1 MNEGVNSADGIV
13 YEGVNAS
20 DGVGIGVARV
30 AVEPDL
36 SFTPHAPADAQAEK
50 ERYDAAVA
58 KFIDQTNAQ
67 IARMTETVGPE
78 AAAIMGAHIE
88 FAEDEGIKEMVNR
101 SIESGK
107 CAEQSVSEAYDM
119 YYNMF
124 SNMEDEL
131 FRERAA
137 DVADVKTGLLAD
149 LLGQELIDL
158 STLPENSVVI
168 VHELTPSMTADIDKN
183 NVVAIV
189 TETGGRTSHSAII
202 ARALEIPAVLSVPD
216 ATKNIKTGD
225 MVVVDGEKGKVL
237 PKPDDRKLRHYRNKA
252 KQYAAEKLALEAYRG
267 KETLTADGEKKLLV
281 ANIGNPDDANV
292 AAEHDCE
299 GVGLFRSEFLFMD
312 AKELPSEDEQFAAY
326 QKVAL
331 CMKDQPVIIRT
342 LDVGGDKE
350 IPYLDLAK
358 EENPFLGY
366 RAVRYCLNNPE
377 QYKVQ
382 LTALLRA
389 SAFGDIKIMV
399 PLVTNI
405 DEIRQV
411 KDLVKECMAEL
422 DERGVSYNKDIEVGT
437 MIETPAASLI
447 ADDLAAECDFF
458 SIGTND
464 LIGYTMC
471 ADRGNDKVSYLY
483 EVYQP
488 AVIRSLKRIIEA
500 GSKAGIMVGMCGE
513 AAADPL
519 LIPVLISFGLDEFS
533 VSAPSILRTRR
544 IISEWTREE
553 CDALAAKVVKLKTAT
568 EVKAML
574 QAAAK

>member
-1 MNEGVNSADGIV
+1 M

-20 DGVGIGVARV
+20 DGIGIGVARV

-36 SFTPHAPADAQAEK
+36 SFTPHAPEDAGDEK
-50 ERYDAAVA
+50 QRYAAAVA
-58 KFIDQTNAQ
+58 KFVEQTNAQ
-67 IARMTETVGPE
+67 IARMTETVGEE

-88 FAEDEGIKEMVNR
+88 FAEDEGIQEMVNG
-101 SIESGK
+101 SIEAGM
-107 CAEQSVSEAYDM
+107 CAEQAVSEAYDM

-149 LLGQELIDL
+149 LLGKEVVDL
-158 STLPENSVVI
+158 STLPENSVVV
-168 VHELTPSMTADIDKN
+168 VHELTPSMTADIDKD
-183 NVVAIV
+183 NVAAIV

-202 ARALEIPAVLSVPD
+202 ARALEIPAVLSVAD
-216 ATKNIKTGD
+216 ITKVIKSGD
-225 MVVVDGEKGKVL
+225 MVIVDGSRGRVL
-237 PKPDDRKLRHYRNKA
+237 VNPADNDLTHYRAKA
-252 KQYAAEKLALEAYRG
+252 KQYAEEKLALEAYRG
-267 KETLTADGEKKLLV
+267 KETVTGDGEKVLLV

-331 CMKDQPVIIRT
+331 RMKNQPVIIRT

-350 IPYLDLAK
+350 IPYLNLRK
-358 EENPFLGY
+358 EENPFMGY
-366 RAVRYCLNNPE
+366 RAVRYCLNNPD

-411 KDLVKECMAEL
+411 KALVEECKADLDA
-422 DERGVSYNKDIEVGT
+422 RGVAYNKDIEVGS

-471 ADRGNDKVSYLY
+471 ADRGNDKVAYLY
-483 EVYQP
+483 DVYQP
-488 AVIRSLKRIIEA
+488 AVLRSLKRIIGE
-500 GSKAGIMVGMCGE
+500 GNKAGIMVGMCGE

-519 LIPVLISFGLDEFS
+519 LIPVLISFGLNEFS

-544 IISEWTREE
+544 IISEWTKAEA
-553 CDALAAKVVKLKTAT
+553 DALTEKVMKLKTAT

-574 QAAAK
+574 QAAAR

>member
-1 MNEGVNSADGIV
+1 M

-20 DGVGIGVARV
+20 DGIGIGVARV

-36 SFTPHAPADAQAEK
+36 SFTPHAPEDAGDEK
-50 ERYDAAVA
+50 QRYAAAVD
-58 KFIDQTNAQ
+58 KFIEQTNAQ
-67 IARMTETVGPE
+67 IARMTETVGEE

-88 FAEDEGIKEMVNR
+88 FAQDEGIQEMVNG
-101 SIESGK
+101 SIESGM
-107 CAEQSVSEAYDM
+107 CAEQAVSEAYDM

-149 LLGQELIDL
+149 LLGKEVVDL
-158 STLPENSVVI
+158 STLPENSVVV
-168 VHELTPSMTADIDKN
+168 VHELTPSMTADIDKD
-183 NVVAIV
+183 NVAAIV

-202 ARALEIPAVLSVPD
+202 ARALEIPAVLSVAD
-216 ATKNIKTGD
+216 ITGTIKNGD
-225 MVVVDGEKGKVL
+225 MVIVDGTRGRVL
-237 PKPDDRKLRHYRNKA
+237 VNPDDNDLTHYRAKA
-252 KQYAAEKLALEAYRG
+252 KQYAEEKLALEAYRG
-267 KETLTADGEKKLLV
+267 KETVTGDGEKVLLV

-331 CMKDQPVIIRT
+331 RMKGQPVIIRT

-350 IPYLDLAK
+350 IPYLNLKK
-358 EENPFLGY
+358 EENPFMGF
-366 RAVRYCLNNPE
+366 RAVRYCLNNPD
-377 QYKVQ
+377 QYRVQ

-411 KDLVKECMAEL
+411 KALVEECKADLDA
-422 DERGVSYNKDIEVGT
+422 RGVAYNKDIEVGT

-471 ADRGNDKVSYLY
+471 ADRGNDRVGYLY

-488 AVIRSLKRIIEA
+488 AVLRSLKRIIEE
-500 GSKAGIMVGMCGE
+500 GNKAGIMVGMCGE

-519 LIPVLISFGLDEFS
+519 LIPALISFGLNEFS

-544 IISEWTREE
+544 IISEWTKADA
-553 CDALAAKVVKLKTAT
+553 DALTEKVMKLKTAT

-574 QAAAK
+574 QAAAR

>member
-1 MNEGVNSADGIV
+1 M

-20 DGVGIGVARV
+20 DGIGIGVARV

-36 SFTPHAPADAQAEK
+36 SFTPHAPEDAGDEK
-50 ERYDAAVA
+50 QRYAAAVA
-58 KFIDQTNAQ
+58 KFIEQTNAQ
-67 IARMTETVGPE
+67 IERMKVTVGEE

-88 FAEDEGIKEMVNR
+88 FAEDEGIQEMVNG
-101 SIESGK
+101 SIESGM
-107 CAEQSVSEAYDM
+107 CAEQAVSEAYDM

-149 LLGQELIDL
+149 LLGKEVVDL
-158 STLPENSVVI
+158 STLPENSVVV
-168 VHELTPSMTADIDKN
+168 VHELTPSMTADIDKD
-183 NVVAIV
+183 NVAAIV

-202 ARALEIPAVLSVPD
+202 ARALEIPAVLSVAD
-216 ATKNIKTGD
+216 ITKVIKSGD
-225 MVVVDGEKGKVL
+225 MVIVDGSRGRVL
-237 PKPDDRKLRHYRNKA
+237 VNPADNDLTHYRAKA
-252 KQYAAEKLALEAYRG
+252 KQFAEEKLALEAYRG
-267 KETLTADGEKKLLV
+267 KETLTGDGEKVLLV

-331 CMKDQPVIIRT
+331 RMKNQPVIIRT

-350 IPYLDLAK
+350 IPYLNLQK
-358 EENPFLGY
+358 EENPFMGF

-411 KDLVKECMAEL
+411 KALVEECKADLDA
-422 DERGVSYNKDIEVGT
+422 RGVAYNKDIEIGT

-471 ADRGNDKVSYLY
+471 ADRGNDRVGYLY

-488 AVIRSLKRIIEA
+488 AVLRSLKRIIEE
-500 GSKAGIMVGMCGE
+500 GNKAGIMVGMCGE

-519 LIPVLISFGLDEFS
+519 LIPVLISFGLGEFS

-544 IISEWTREE
+544 IISEWTKAEA
-553 CDALAAKVVKLKTAT
+553 DALTEKVMALKTAT

-574 QAAAK
+574 QAAAR

>member
-1 MNEGVNSADGIV
+1 M

-20 DGVGIGVARV
+20 DGIGIGVARV

-36 SFTPHAPADAQAEK
+36 SFTPHAPEDAGDEK
-50 ERYDAAVA
+50 QRYAAAVA
-58 KFIDQTNAQ
+58 KFIEQTNAQ
-67 IARMTETVGPE
+67 IERMTQTVGEE

-88 FAEDEGIKEMVNR
+88 FAEDEGIQEMVNG
-101 SIESGK
+101 SIDAGM
-107 CAEQSVSEAYDM
+107 CAEQAVSEAYDM

-124 SNMEDEL
+124 ANMEDEL

-149 LLGQELIDL
+149 LLGKEVVDL
-158 STLPENSVVI
+158 STLPENSVVV
-168 VHELTPSMTADIDKN
+168 VHELTPSMTADIDKD
-183 NVVAIV
+183 NVAAIV

-202 ARALEIPAVLSVPD
+202 ARALEIPAVLSV
-216 ATKNIKTGD
+216 AGVTASIKSGD
-225 MVVVDGEKGKVL
+225 MVIVDGTRGRVL
-237 PKPDDRKLRHYRNKA
+237 VNPADNDLTHYRAKA
-252 KQYAAEKLALEAYRG
+252 KQYAEEKAALEAYRG
-267 KETLTADGEKKLLV
+267 KETVTGDGEKVLLV

-331 CMKDQPVIIRT
+331 RMKNQPVIIRT

-350 IPYLDLAK
+350 IPYLHLQK
-358 EENPFLGY
+358 EENPFMGY
-366 RAVRYCLNNPE
+366 RAVRYCLNNPDA
-377 QYKVQ
+377 YKVQ

-411 KDLVKECMAEL
+411 KALVEECKADLDA
-422 DERGVSYNKDIEVGT
+422 RGVSYNKDIEVGT
-437 MIETPAASLI
+437 MVETPAASLI

-471 ADRGNDKVSYLY
+471 ADRGNDKVGYLY

-488 AVIRSLKRIIEA
+488 AVLRSLKRIIEE
-500 GSKAGIMVGMCGE
+500 GNKAGIMVGMCGE

-519 LIPVLISFGLDEFS
+519 LIPVLISFGLGEFS

-544 IISEWTREE
+544 IISEWTKAEA
-553 CDALAAKVVKLKTAT
+553 DALTEKVMKLKTAA

-574 QAAAK
+574 QAAAR

>member
-1 MNEGVNSADGIV
+1 M

-20 DGVGIGVARV
+20 DGIGIGVARV

-36 SFTPHAPADAQAEK
+36 SFTPHAPEDAGDEK
-50 ERYDAAVA
+50 QRYAAAVD
-58 KFIDQTNAQ
+58 KFIEQTNAQ
-67 IARMTETVGPE
+67 IARMTETVGEE

-88 FAEDEGIKEMVNR
+88 FAQDEGIQEMVNG
-101 SIESGK
+101 SIESGM
-107 CAEQSVSEAYDM
+107 CAEQAVSEAYDM

-149 LLGQELIDL
+149 LLGKEVVDL
-158 STLPENSVVI
+158 STLPENSVVV
-168 VHELTPSMTADIDKN
+168 VHELTPSMTADIDKD
-183 NVVAIV
+183 NVAAIV

-202 ARALEIPAVLSVPD
+202 ARALEIPAVLSVAD
-216 ATKNIKTGD
+216 ITKTIKSGD
-225 MVVVDGEKGKVL
+225 MVIVDGTRGRVL
-237 PKPDDRKLRHYRNKA
+237 VNPADNDLAHYRAKA
-252 KQYAAEKLALEAYRG
+252 KQYAEEKLALEAYRG
-267 KETLTADGEKKLLV
+267 KETVTGDGEKVLLV

-331 CMKDQPVIIRT
+331 RMKNQPVIIRT

-350 IPYLDLAK
+350 IPYLHLQK
-358 EENPFLGY
+358 EENPFMGY
-366 RAVRYCLNNPE
+366 RAVRYCLANPDS
-377 QYKVQ
+377 YKVQ

-411 KDLVKECMAEL
+411 KDLVEECKADL
-422 DERGVSYNKDIEVGT
+422 DARGVAYNKDIEVGT

-471 ADRGNDKVSYLY
+471 ADRGNDKVAYLY
-483 EVYQP
+483 DVYQP
-488 AVIRSLKRIIEA
+488 AVLRSLKRIIGE
-500 GSKAGIMVGMCGE
+500 GNKAGIMGGMCGE

-519 LIPVLISFGLDEFS
+519 LIPVLISFGLNEFS

-544 IISEWTREE
+544 IISEWTKAEA
-553 CDALAAKVVKLKTAT
+553 DALTEKVMKLKTAT

-574 QAAAK
+574 QAAAR

>member
-1 MNEGVNSADGIV
+1 M

-20 DGVGIGVARV
+20 DGIGIGVARV

-36 SFTPHAPADAQAEK
+36 SFTPHAPEDAKAEE
-50 ERYDAAVA
+50 ERYQAAVV

-67 IARMTETVGPE
+67 IERMTATVGPE

-88 FAEDEGIKEMVNR
+88 FAEDEGIKDMVNG
-101 SIESGK
+101 SIESGM
-107 CAEQSVSEAYDM
+107 CAEQAVSEAYDM

-149 LLGQELIDL
+149 LLGQELVDL
-158 STLPENSVVI
+158 STLPENSIVV
-168 VHELTPSMTADIDKN
+168 VRELTPSMTADIDKD
-183 NVVAIV
+183 NVAAII

-202 ARALEIPAVLSVPD
+202 ARALEIPAVLSVAD
-216 ATKNIKTGD
+216 ATTNIKTGD
-225 MVVVDGEKGKVL
+225 MVVVDGTNGKVIAQPSDHDL
-237 PKPDDRKLRHYRNKA
+237 EHYRAKA
-252 KQYAAEKLALEAYRG
+252 KQYAEEKVALEAYRG
-267 KETLTADGEKKLLV
+267 KETVTADGDKKLLV

-312 AKELPSEDEQFAAY
+312 SKELPTEDEQFAAY

-331 CMKDQPVIIRT
+331 RMKDQPVIIRT

-350 IPYLDLAK
+350 IPYLHLVK
-358 EENPFLGY
+358 EENPFMGY
-366 RAVRYCLNNPE
+366 RAVRYCLNNPD

-399 PLVTNI
+399 PLVTNL

-411 KDLVKECMAEL
+411 KALVKECMADL
-422 DERGVSYNKDIEVGT
+422 DARGVSYNKNIEVGT

-471 ADRGNDKVSYLY
+471 ADRGNDKVAYLY

-488 AVIRSLKRIIEA
+488 AVLRSLKRIIEE
-500 GSKAGIMVGMCGE
+500 GNKAGIMVGMCGE

-519 LIPVLISFGLDEFS
+519 LIPVLLSFGLGEFS

-544 IISEWTREE
+544 IISEWTKAEA
-553 CDALAAKVVKLKTAT
+553 DALVEKVMKLKTAT

>member
-1 MNEGVNSADGIV
+1 M

-20 DGVGIGVARV
+20 DGIGIGVARV

-36 SFTPHAPADAQAEK
+36 SFTPHVPEDAGDEK
-50 ERYDAAVA
+50 QRYAAAVA
-58 KFIDQTNAQ
+58 KFVEQTNAQ
-67 IARMTETVGPE
+67 IERMTKTVGPE

-88 FAEDEGIKEMVNR
+88 FAEDEGIREMVEG
-101 SIESGK
+101 SIDAGM
-107 CAEQSVSEAYDM
+107 CAEQAVSEAYDM

-124 SNMEDEL
+124 AGMEDEL

-149 LLGQELIDL
+149 LLGKEVVDL
-158 STLPENSVVI
+158 STLPENSVI
-168 VHELTPSMTADIDKN
+168 VVRELTPSMTADIDKD
-183 NVVAIV
+183 NVAAIV

-202 ARALEIPAVLSVPD
+202 ARALEIPAVLSVAD
-216 ATKNIKTGD
+216 ATTLLKSGD
-225 MVVVDGEKGKVL
+225 LVVVDGSKGRVVAS
-237 PKPDDRKLRHYRNKA
+237 PDDETLSHYREQA
-252 KQYAAEKLALEAYRG
+252 KKYAEEKLALEAYRG
-267 KETLTADGEKKLLV
+267 KPTVTADGDKVLLV

-312 AKELPSEDEQFAAY
+312 AKELPTEDEQFVAY

-331 CMKDQPVIIRT
+331 RMKGQPVIIRT

-350 IPYLDLAK
+350 IPYLKLQK
-358 EENPFLGY
+358 EENPFMGY
-366 RAVRYCLNNPE
+366 RAVRYCLSNAD

-399 PLVTNI
+399 PLVTTVE
-405 DEIRQV
+405 EIIQV
-411 KDLVKECMAEL
+411 KALVKECMAEL
-422 DERGVSYNKDIEVGT
+422 DARGVEYNKDIEVGT

-471 ADRGNDKVSYLY
+471 ADRGNDKVAYLY

-488 AVIRSLKRIIEA
+488 AVLRSLKRIISA
-500 GSKAGIMVGMCGE
+500 GNAEGIMVGMCGE

-519 LIPVLISFGLDEFS
+519 LIPVLISFGLGEYS

-544 IISEWTREE
+544 TISQWSKAEA
-553 CDALAAKVVKLKTAT
+553 DALTEKVLTLKTAA

>member
-1 MNEGVNSADGIV
+1 M

-20 DGVGIGVARV
+20 DGIGIGVARV

-36 SFTPHAPADAQAEK
+36 SFTPHAPEDAGDEK
-50 ERYDAAVA
+50 QRYAAAVD
-58 KFIDQTNAQ
+58 KFIEQTNAQ
-67 IARMTETVGPE
+67 IARMTETVGEE

-88 FAEDEGIKEMVNR
+88 FAQDEGIQEMVNG
-101 SIESGK
+101 SIESGM
-107 CAEQSVSEAYDM
+107 CAEQAVSEAYDM

-149 LLGQELIDL
+149 LLGKEVVDL
-158 STLPENSVVI
+158 STLPENSVVV
-168 VHELTPSMTADIDKN
+168 VHELTPSMTADIDKD
-183 NVVAIV
+183 NVAAIV

-202 ARALEIPAVLSVPD
+202 ARALEIPAVLSVAD
-216 ATKNIKTGD
+216 ITGTIKNGD
-225 MVVVDGEKGKVL
+225 MVIVDGTRGRVL
-237 PKPDDRKLRHYRNKA
+237 VNPDDNDLTHYRAKA
-252 KQYAAEKLALEAYRG
+252 KQYAEEKLALEAYRG
-267 KETLTADGEKKLLV
+267 KETVTGDGEKVLLV

-331 CMKDQPVIIRT
+331 RMKGQPVIIRT

-350 IPYLDLAK
+350 IPYLGLKK
-358 EENPFLGY
+358 EENPFMGF
-366 RAVRYCLNNPE
+366 RAVRYCLNNAD

-411 KDLVKECMAEL
+411 KALVEECKADLDA
-422 DERGVSYNKDIEVGT
+422 RGVAYNKDIEVGT
-437 MIETPAASLI
+437 MVETPAASLI

-471 ADRGNDKVSYLY
+471 ADRGNDRVGYLY

-488 AVIRSLKRIIEA
+488 AVLRSLKRIIEE
-500 GSKAGIMVGMCGE
+500 GNKAGIMVGMCGE

-519 LIPVLISFGLDEFS
+519 LIPVLISFGLNEFS

-544 IISEWTREE
+544 IISEWTKADA
-553 CDALAAKVVKLKTAT
+553 DALTEKVMKLKTAT

-574 QAAAK
+574 QAAAR

>member
-1 MNEGVNSADGIV
+1 M

-20 DGVGIGVARV
+20 DGIGIGVARV

-36 SFTPHAPADAQAEK
+36 SFTPHAPEDAGDEK
-50 ERYDAAVA
+50 QRYSAAVA
-58 KFIDQTNAQ
+58 KFVEQTNAQ
-67 IARMTETVGPE
+67 IARMTETVGEE

-88 FAEDEGIKEMVNR
+88 FAEDEGIVEMVNS
-101 SIESGK
+101 SIEAGM
-107 CAEQSVSEAYDM
+107 CAEQAVSEAYDM

-149 LLGQELIDL
+149 LLGKEVVDL
-158 STLPENSVVI
+158 STLPENSVVV
-168 VHELTPSMTADIDKN
+168 VHELTPSMTADIDKD
-183 NVVAIV
+183 NVAAIV

-202 ARALEIPAVLSVPD
+202 ARALEIPAVLSVAD
-216 ATKNIKTGD
+216 ITKIIKGGD
-225 MVVVDGEKGKVL
+225 MVIVDGSRGRVL
-237 PKPDDRKLRHYRNKA
+237 VNPADNDLAHYRAKA
-252 KQYAAEKLALEAYRG
+252 KQFAEEKLALEAYRG
-267 KETLTADGEKKLLV
+267 KETVTGDGEKVLLV

-331 CMKDQPVIIRT
+331 RMKNQPVIIRT

-350 IPYLDLAK
+350 IPYLNLRK
-358 EENPFLGY
+358 EENPFMGY
-366 RAVRYCLNNPE
+366 RAVRYCLNNPD

-399 PLVTNI
+399 PLVTNL

-411 KDLVKECMAEL
+411 KALVEECKADLDA
-422 DERGVSYNKDIEVGT
+422 RGVAYNKDIEVGT

-471 ADRGNDKVSYLY
+471 ADRGNDRVGYLY

-488 AVIRSLKRIIEA
+488 AVLRSLKRIIEE
-500 GSKAGIMVGMCGE
+500 GNKAGIMVGMCGE

-519 LIPVLISFGLDEFS
+519 LIPVLISFGLSEFS
-533 VSAPSILRTRR
+533 VAAPSILRTRR
-544 IISEWTREE
+544 IISEWTKAEA
-553 CDALAAKVVKLKTAT
+553 DALTEKVMKLKTAT

-574 QAAAK
+574 QAAAR

>member
-1 MNEGVNSADGIV
+1 M

-20 DGVGIGVARV
+20 DGIGIGVARV

-36 SFTPHAPADAQAEK
+36 SFTPHAPEDAGDEK
-50 ERYDAAVA
+50 QRYAAAVA
-58 KFIDQTNAQ
+58 KFIEQTNAQ
-67 IARMTETVGPE
+67 IERMKVTVGEE

-88 FAEDEGIKEMVNR
+88 FAEDEGIQEMVNG
-101 SIESGK
+101 SIESGM
-107 CAEQSVSEAYDM
+107 CAEQAVSEAYDM

-149 LLGQELIDL
+149 LLGQELVDL
-158 STLPENSVVI
+158 STLPENSIVV
-168 VHELTPSMTADIDKN
+168 VHELTPSMTADIDKD
-183 NVVAIV
+183 NVAGIV

-202 ARALEIPAVLSVPD
+202 ARALEIPAVLSVAD
-216 ATKNIKTGD
+216 VTKTIKTGD
-225 MVVVDGEKGKVL
+225 MVIVDGSRGRVL
-237 PKPDDRKLRHYRNKA
+237 ANPSDDELAHYRAKA
-252 KQYAAEKLALEAYRG
+252 KQFAEEKEALEAYRG
-267 KETLTADGEKKLLV
+267 KETVTGDGDKVLLV

-312 AKELPSEDEQFAAY
+312 AKELPSEDEQFVAY

-331 CMKDQPVIIRT
+331 RMKNQPVIIRT

-350 IPYLDLAK
+350 IPYLNLQK
-358 EENPFLGY
+358 EENPFMGF

-411 KDLVKECMAEL
+411 RALVEECKADLDA
-422 DERGVSYNKDIEVGT
+422 RGVAYNKDIEIGT

-471 ADRGNDKVSYLY
+471 ADRGNDRVGYLY

-488 AVIRSLKRIIEA
+488 AVLRSLKRIIEE
-500 GSKAGIMVGMCGE
+500 GNKAGIMVGMCGE

-519 LIPVLISFGLDEFS
+519 LIPVLISFGLGEFS

-544 IISEWTREE
+544 IISEWTKAEA
-553 CDALAAKVVKLKTAT
+553 DALTEKVMALKTAT

-574 QAAAK
+574 QAAAR

>member
-1 MNEGVNSADGIV
+1 M

-20 DGVGIGVARV
+20 DGIGIGVARV

-36 SFTPHAPADAQAEK
+36 SFTPHAPEDAKAEE
-50 ERYDAAVA
+50 ERYQAAVA

-67 IARMTETVGPE
+67 IERMTATVGPE

-88 FAEDEGIKEMVNR
+88 FAEDEGIKDMVNG
-101 SIESGK
+101 SIESGM
-107 CAEQSVSEAYDM
+107 CAEQAVSEAYDM

-124 SNMEDEL
+124 ANMEDEL

-149 LLGQELIDL
+149 LLGQELVDL
-158 STLPENSVVI
+158 STLPENSIVV
-168 VHELTPSMTADIDKN
+168 VRELTPSMTADIDKD
-183 NVVAIV
+183 NVAAII

-202 ARALEIPAVLSVPD
+202 ARALEIPAVLSVAD
-216 ATKNIKTGD
+216 ATTNIKTGD
-225 MVVVDGEKGKVL
+225 MVVVDGTNGKVIAQPSDHDL
-237 PKPDDRKLRHYRNKA
+237 EHYRAKA
-252 KQYAAEKLALEAYRG
+252 KQYAEEKVALEAYRG
-267 KETLTADGEKKLLV
+267 KETVTADGDKKLLV

-312 AKELPSEDEQFAAY
+312 SKELPTEDEQFAAY

-331 CMKDQPVIIRT
+331 RMKDQPVIIRT

-350 IPYLDLAK
+350 IPYLHLVK
-358 EENPFLGY
+358 EENPFMGY
-366 RAVRYCLNNPE
+366 RAVRYCLNNPD

-399 PLVTNI
+399 PLVTNL

-411 KDLVKECMAEL
+411 KALVKECMADL
-422 DERGVSYNKDIEVGT
+422 DARGVSYNKNIEVGT

-471 ADRGNDKVSYLY
+471 ADRGNDKVAYLY

-488 AVIRSLKRIIEA
+488 AVLRSLKRIIEE
-500 GSKAGIMVGMCGE
+500 GNKAGIMVGMCGE

-519 LIPVLISFGLDEFS
+519 LIPILLSFGLGEFS

-544 IISEWTREE
+544 IISEWTKAEA
-553 CDALAAKVVKLKTAT
+553 DALAEKVMKLKTAT

>member
-1 MNEGVNSADGIV
+1 M

-20 DGVGIGVARV
+20 DGIGIGVARV

-36 SFTPHAPADAQAEK
+36 SFTPHAPEDAKAEE
-50 ERYDAAVA
+50 ERYQAAVA

-67 IARMTETVGPE
+67 IERMTATVGPE

-88 FAEDEGIKEMVNR
+88 FAEDEGIKDMVNG
-101 SIESGK
+101 SIESGM
-107 CAEQSVSEAYDM
+107 CAEQAVSEAYDM

-124 SNMEDEL
+124 ANMEDEL

-149 LLGQELIDL
+149 LLGQELVDL
-158 STLPENSVVI
+158 STLPENSIVV
-168 VHELTPSMTADIDKN
+168 VRELTPSMTADIDKD
-183 NVVAIV
+183 NVAAII

-202 ARALEIPAVLSVPD
+202 ARALEIPAVLSVAD
-216 ATKNIKTGD
+216 ATTNIKTGD
-225 MVVVDGEKGKVL
+225 MVIVDGTNGKVIAQPSDHDL
-237 PKPDDRKLRHYRNKA
+237 EHYRAKA
-252 KQYAAEKLALEAYRG
+252 KQYAEEKVALEAYRG
-267 KETLTADGEKKLLV
+267 KETVTADGDKKLLV

-312 AKELPSEDEQFAAY
+312 SKELPTEDEQFAAY

-331 CMKDQPVIIRT
+331 RMKDQPVIIRT

-350 IPYLDLAK
+350 IPYLHLVK
-358 EENPFLGY
+358 EENPFMGY
-366 RAVRYCLNNPE
+366 RAVRYCLNNPD

-399 PLVTNI
+399 PLVTNL

-411 KDLVKECMAEL
+411 KALVKECMADL
-422 DERGVSYNKDIEVGT
+422 DARGVSYNKNIEVGT

-471 ADRGNDKVSYLY
+471 ADRGNDKVAYLY

-488 AVIRSLKRIIEA
+488 AVLRSLKRIIEE
-500 GSKAGIMVGMCGE
+500 GNKAGIMVGMCGE

-519 LIPVLISFGLDEFS
+519 LIPVLLSFGLGEFS

-544 IISEWTREE
+544 IISEWTKAEA
-553 CDALAAKVVKLKTAT
+553 DALVEKVMKLKTAT

>member
-1 MNEGVNSADGIV
+1 M

-20 DGVGIGVARV
+20 DGIGIGVARV

-36 SFTPHAPADAQAEK
+36 SFTPHAPEDAGDEK
-50 ERYDAAVA
+50 QRYSAAVA
-58 KFIDQTNAQ
+58 KFVEQTNAQ
-67 IARMTETVGPE
+67 IARMTETVGEE

-88 FAEDEGIKEMVNR
+88 FAEDEGIVEMVNS
-101 SIESGK
+101 SIEAGM
-107 CAEQSVSEAYDM
+107 CAEQAVSEAYDM

-124 SNMEDEL
+124 SSMEDEL

-149 LLGQELIDL
+149 LLGKEVVDL
-158 STLPENSVVI
+158 STLPENSVVV
-168 VHELTPSMTADIDKN
+168 VHELTPSMTADIDKD
-183 NVVAIV
+183 NVAAIV

-202 ARALEIPAVLSVPD
+202 ARALEIPAVLSVAD
-216 ATKNIKTGD
+216 ITKIIKGGD
-225 MVVVDGEKGKVL
+225 MVIVDGSRGRVL
-237 PKPDDRKLRHYRNKA
+237 VNPADNDLAHYRAKA
-252 KQYAAEKLALEAYRG
+252 KQFAEEKLALEAYRG
-267 KETLTADGEKKLLV
+267 KETVTGDGEKVLLV

-312 AKELPSEDEQFAAY
+312 AKELPSEDDQFSAY

-331 CMKDQPVIIRT
+331 RMKDQPVIIRT

-350 IPYLDLAK
+350 IPYMGLQK
-358 EENPFLGY
+358 EENPFMGY
-366 RAVRYCLNNPE
+366 RAVRYCLNNPD

-411 KDLVKECMAEL
+411 KALVEECKADLDA
-422 DERGVSYNKDIEVGT
+422 RGVAYNKDIEVGT

-471 ADRGNDKVSYLY
+471 ADRGNDRVAYLY
-483 EVYQP
+483 DVYQP
-488 AVIRSLKRIIEA
+488 AVLRSLKRIIEE
-500 GSKAGIMVGMCGE
+500 GNKAGIMVGMCGE

-519 LIPVLISFGLDEFS
+519 LIPVLISFGLNEFS

-544 IISEWTREE
+544 IISEWTKAEA
-553 CDALAAKVVKLKTAT
+553 DALTEKVMKLKTAA

-574 QAAAK
+574 QAAAR

>member
-1 MNEGVNSADGIV
+1 M

-20 DGVGIGVARV
+20 DGIGIGVARV

-36 SFTPHAPADAQAEK
+36 SFTPHAPEDAKAEE
-50 ERYDAAVA
+50 ERYQAAVA

-67 IARMTETVGPE
+67 IERMTATVGPE

-88 FAEDEGIKEMVNR
+88 FAEDEGIKDMVNG
-101 SIESGK
+101 SIESGM
-107 CAEQSVSEAYDM
+107 CAEQAVSEAYDM

-124 SNMEDEL
+124 GNMEDEL

-149 LLGQELIDL
+149 LLGQELVDL
-158 STLPENSVVI
+158 STLPENSIVV
-168 VHELTPSMTADIDKN
+168 VRELTPSMTADIDKD
-183 NVVAIV
+183 NVAAII

-202 ARALEIPAVLSVPD
+202 ARALEIPAVLSVAD
-216 ATKNIKTGD
+216 ATTNIKTGD
-225 MVVVDGEKGKVL
+225 MVVVDGTNGKVIAQPSDHDL
-237 PKPDDRKLRHYRNKA
+237 EHYRAKA
-252 KQYAAEKLALEAYRG
+252 KQYAEEKVALEAYRG
-267 KETLTADGEKKLLV
+267 KETVTADGDKKLLV

-312 AKELPSEDEQFAAY
+312 SKELPTEDEQFAAY

-331 CMKDQPVIIRT
+331 RMKDQPVIIRT

-350 IPYLDLAK
+350 IPYLHLVK
-358 EENPFLGY
+358 EENPFMGY
-366 RAVRYCLNNPE
+366 RAVRYCLNNPD

-399 PLVTNI
+399 PLVTNL

-411 KDLVKECMAEL
+411 KALVKECMADL
-422 DERGVSYNKDIEVGT
+422 DARGVSYNKNIEVGT

-471 ADRGNDKVSYLY
+471 ADRGNDKVAYLY

-488 AVIRSLKRIIEA
+488 AVLRSLKRIIEE
-500 GSKAGIMVGMCGE
+500 GNKAGIMVGMCGE

-519 LIPVLISFGLDEFS
+519 LIPVLLSFGLGEFS

-544 IISEWTREE
+544 IISEWTKAEA
-553 CDALAAKVVKLKTAT
+553 DALVEKVMKLKTAT

>member
-1 MNEGVNSADGIV
+1 M

-20 DGVGIGVARV
+20 DGIGIGVARV

-36 SFTPHAPADAQAEK
+36 SFTPHAPEDAGDEK
-50 ERYDAAVA
+50 QRYAAAVA
-58 KFIDQTNAQ
+58 KFVEQTNAQ
-67 IARMTETVGPE
+67 IARMTETVGEE

-88 FAEDEGIKEMVNR
+88 FAEDEGIQEMVNG
-101 SIESGK
+101 SIESGM
-107 CAEQSVSEAYDM
+107 CAEQAVSEAYDM

-124 SNMEDEL
+124 ANMEDEL

-149 LLGQELIDL
+149 LLGKEVVDL
-158 STLPENSVVI
+158 STLPENSIVV
-168 VHELTPSMTADIDKN
+168 VGELTPSMTADIDKD
-183 NVVAIV
+183 NVAGIV

-202 ARALEIPAVLSVPD
+202 ARALEIPAVLSVAD
-216 ATKNIKTGD
+216 VTKTIKTGD
-225 MVVVDGEKGKVL
+225 MVIVDGSRGRVIVNPSDADLE
-237 PKPDDRKLRHYRNKA
+237 HYRAKA
-252 KQYAAEKLALEAYRG
+252 KQYAEEKAALEAYRG
-267 KETLTADGEKKLLV
+267 KPTVTGDGDEVLLV

-331 CMKDQPVIIRT
+331 RMKNQPVIIRT

-350 IPYLDLAK
+350 IPYMGLQK
-358 EENPFLGY
+358 EENPFMGY
-366 RAVRYCLNNPE
+366 RAVRYCLANPE

-399 PLVTNI
+399 PLVTNL

-411 KDLVKECMAEL
+411 KALVEECKAEL
-422 DERGVSYNKDIEVGT
+422 DARGVSYNKDIEVGT

-471 ADRGNDKVSYLY
+471 ADRGNDKVAYLY
-483 EVYQP
+483 DVYQP
-488 AVIRSLKRIIEA
+488 AVLRSLKRIIEE
-500 GSKAGIMVGMCGE
+500 GNKAGIMVGMCGE

-519 LIPVLISFGLDEFS
+519 LIPVLLSFGLNEFS

-544 IISEWTREE
+544 IISEWTKAEA
-553 CDALAAKVVKLKTAT
+553 DALTEKVMKLKTAT

-574 QAAAK
+574 QAAAR

>member
-1 MNEGVNSADGIV
+1 M

-20 DGVGIGVARV
+20 DGIGIGVARV

-36 SFTPHAPADAQAEK
+36 SFTPHAPEDAGDEK
-50 ERYDAAVA
+50 QRYAAAVA
-58 KFIDQTNAQ
+58 KFVEQTNAQ
-67 IARMTETVGPE
+67 IERLKVTVGE
-78 AAAIMGAHIE
+78 DAAAIMGAHIE
-88 FAEDEGIKEMVNR
+88 FAEDDGIKDTVNG
-101 SIESGK
+101 SIDSGM
-107 CAEQSVSEAYDM
+107 CVEQAVSEAYDT
-119 YYNMF
+119 YYTMF
-124 SNMEDEL
+124 SNMEDEI

-149 LLGQELIDL
+149 LLGKEVVDL
-158 STLPENSVVI
+158 STLPENSIVV
-168 VHELTPSMTADIDKN
+168 VRELTPSMTADIDRD
-183 NVVAIV
+183 NVAGIV

-202 ARALEIPAVLSVPD
+202 ARALEIPAVLSVAD
-216 ATKNIKTGD
+216 ATSEIKSGD
-225 MVVVDGEKGKVL
+225 MVVVDGTNGRVIVSPSDHDLE
-237 PKPDDRKLRHYRNKA
+237 HYRAKA
-252 KQYAAEKLALEAYRG
+252 KQYAEEKVALEAYRG
-267 KETLTADGEKKLLV
+267 KPTVTGDGDKVLLV
-281 ANIGNPDDANV
+281 ANIGNPDDANA

-312 AKELPSEDEQFAAY
+312 ASELPTEDEQFAAY

-331 CMKDQPVIIRT
+331 RMKGQPVIIRT

-350 IPYLDLAK
+350 IPYLHLKK
-358 EENPFLGY
+358 EENPFMGF
-366 RAVRYCLNNPE
+366 RAVRYCLNNPD

-389 SAFGDIKIMV
+389 SAFGDVKIMV
-399 PLVTNI
+399 PLVTAI

-411 KDLVKECMAEL
+411 KALVEECKADLDA
-422 DERGVSYNKDIEVGT
+422 RGVAYNKDIEVGT

-471 ADRGNDKVSYLY
+471 ADRGNDRVSYLY

-488 AVIRSLKRIIEA
+488 AVLRSLKRIIEE
-500 GSKAGIMVGMCGE
+500 GNKAGIMVGMCGE
-513 AAADPL
+513 AASDPL
-519 LIPVLISFGLDEFS
+519 LIPVLVSFGLGEYS

-544 IISEWTREE
+544 VLSQWTKAEA
-553 CDALAAKVVKLKTAT
+553 DALTEKVMQLKTAT